1 MRSPDYLIGDKAMI
15 DSKDAVIAYR
25 CPYCG
30 KGVISNEGVFAL
42 TAEKISLR
50 CPCKRSE
57 AVFTYESNGKL
68 KITAPCI
75 FCPTPHSYTV
85 SKETFLGK
93 EIFTLEC
100 QYTGAETVFIG
111 DLDHVRAELSR
122 TELEI
127 LNMMDEHGVES
138 FESLHKKSSA
148 LDSETLDTIMYV
160 LGELDEEGKIYCN
173 CKEPSKNYEI
183 SEAPDGILVKCAVCG
198 ASRLIPA
205 DSYLATQAFVETD
218 SLILE

>member
-1 MRSPDYLIGDKAMI
+1 MI
-15 DSKDAVIAYR
+15 ETKDTVIAYR

-42 TAEKISLR
+42 TAEKVSLR

-57 AVFTYESNGKL
+57 AVFTYENKDKL

-75 FCPTPHSYTV
+75 FCPSPHTYSV
-85 SKETFLGK
+85 SRPAFEGK

-100 QYTGAETVFIG
+100 PYTGSETVFIG

-127 LNMMDEHGVES
+127 LNMMDENGIES
-138 FESLHKKSSA
+138 FEGLHKKNSSVDADA
-148 LDSETLDTIMYV
+148 LNTIMYV
-160 LGELDEEGKIYCN
+160 LGELDEEGKIYCK
-173 CKEPSKNYEI
+173 CDSPSKSYEI
-183 SEAPDGILVKCAVCG
+183 SETENGIIIKCTVCG
-198 ASRLIPA
+198 ASRAIPA
-205 DSYLATQAFVETD
+205 DSYLASQAFLDTD
-218 SLILE
+218 SITLE